1 MKNKKKL
8 TQLRYK
14 YKISITN
21 DETFENLFSIKLS
34 KLNFISLL
42 VSLTLLITIL
52 IITLIAFTELKQF
65 IPGHDQNL
73 RQNIITNSIY
83 IDSLKMELQK
93 RDRFFESIQRI
104 VKDKVKPE
112 IIPENNIDTTNNNLY
127 DIDFE
132 TTAEESKFRSVIEEQ
147 ERFNLLL
154 SDKEKISNKEY
165 KFFPPIKGLISQ
177 QFDAMNNHFGIDI
190 VAKQDTKISTVLDG
204 TVIFTGWTVKTGYV
218 ISIQHSNN
226 LLSTYKH
233 NSVLLKKVGEHVKAG
248 EAIAILGNTG
258 ELTSSTH
265 LHFELWKEGK
275 ALNPELFIKF

>member
-1 MKNKKKL
+1 MKIKKKIA
-8 TQLRYK
+8 QLRYK

-21 DETFENLFSIKLS
+21 DETFESLFSIKLS
-34 KLNFISLL
+34 KLNLFSLIT
-42 VSLTLLITIL
+42 SFTILITIL
-52 IITLIAFTELKQF
+52 IILLIAFTNLKQF
-65 IPGHDQNL
+65 IPGYDQNL
-73 RQNIITNSIY
+73 RQNIINNSIY

-93 RDRFFESIQRI
+93 RDRFFESINRI
-104 VKDKVKPE
+104 VNDKVKLE

-127 DIDFE
+127 NIDFE

-154 SDKEKISNKEY
+154 SDKEKISNTEY

>member
-65 IPGHDQNL
+65 IPGYDQNL